1 VKLDRTLIEG
11 IDRNP
16 RSAAIARSVIAL
28 CHGLGLD
35 VVAEGVERPG
45 QLTLLGQCGPIT
57 VQGFLLASAVEMQ
70 ITPQTAEAAAN
81 KARALLQQ
89 PESGHGET
97 TLAIDGSLVFVGAN
111 KSRRR
116 P

>member
-1 VKLDRTLIEG
+1 
-11 IDRNP
+11 
-16 RSAAIARSVIAL
+16 VIAL

-57 VQGFLLASAVEMQ
+57 VQGFLLAAPVEAQ
-70 ITPQTAEAAAN
+70 ITPQTAEAAAA
-81 KARALLQQ
+81 KARALLQF
-89 PESGHGET
+89 PEANIGES
-97 TLAIDGSLVFVGAN
+97 TLAMDGSLVFVGAN